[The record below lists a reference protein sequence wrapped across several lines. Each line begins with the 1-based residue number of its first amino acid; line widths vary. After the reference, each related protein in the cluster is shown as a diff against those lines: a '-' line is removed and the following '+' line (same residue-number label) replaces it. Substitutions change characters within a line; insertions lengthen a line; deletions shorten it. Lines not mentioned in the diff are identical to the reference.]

1 MRLSTKRAIWGHKL
15 RGLEPELGYGGPSV
29 GGPILS
35 TTKPSIPGERSVIA
49 SIEGLSFRY
58 PDSQRP
64 ALQGISLEI
73 GEGEIVVLAGPSG
86 CGKSTLLR
94 AINGLIPH
102 MYPGDYKGSVSVCGL
117 KVAETPMSTLAQN
130 VGLLFQNPE
139 NQIFMFSVERDV
151 AFGLQNLSV
160 PREEMRSR
168 VDEAMRLLG
177 ITDLANRAP
186 HELSDGQKQR
196 AALAGV
202 IAMRPKLIILDEPTS
217 LLDPKTALEVVSL
230 IEKLNRELGITFIV
244 VEHRLELLIPIA
256 HRLVVMDGGSKVM
269 DGAPQDV
276 LADSRVEGYGVGVP
290 PISRL
295 YNSLAKDGMKLPRVP
310 ESPEELAQELN
321 EI

>member
-1 MRLSTKRAIWGHKL
+1 M
-15 RGLEPELGYGGPSV
+15 
-29 GGPILS
+29 S
-35 TTKPSIPGERSVIA
+35 TTGGRLGERKALA

-64 ALQGISLEI
+64 AVKDVSLEI
-73 GEGEIVVLAGPSG
+73 GEGEIILLAGPSG

-94 AINGLIPH
+94 CINGLIPH
-102 MYPGDYKGSVSVCGL
+102 MYPGDYKGRVTVHGL
-117 KVAETPMSTLAQN
+117 TVAQTPMSALSQN
-130 VGLLFQNPE
+130 VGFLFQNPE

-160 PREEMRSR
+160 PREEMRLR
-168 VDEAMRLLG
+168 VDEAMRVLG
-177 ITDLANRAP
+177 VSDLALRAP

-230 IEKLNRELGITFIV
+230 IERLNRELGITFIV

-269 DGAPQDV
+269 DGPPQEV
-276 LADSRVEGYGVGVP
+276 LADARVESYGVGVP

-295 YNSLAKDGMKLPRVP
+295 YNLLSKGGTRLPRVP
-310 ESPEELAQELN
+310 ETPEEMAEELN
-321 EI
+321 RL